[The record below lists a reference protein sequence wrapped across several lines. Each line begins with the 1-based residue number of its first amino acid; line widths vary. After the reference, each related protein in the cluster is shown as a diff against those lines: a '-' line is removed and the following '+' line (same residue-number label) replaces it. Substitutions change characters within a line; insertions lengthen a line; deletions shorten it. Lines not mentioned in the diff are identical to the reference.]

1 VRFDFV
7 FTFSFLFSLQ
17 SLNEEGGI
25 MSDLH
30 DSLRLE
36 LHISLNRKLIEN
48 VPMFKMI
55 KDHNCLIDL
64 IEKLKPKIF
73 IPGEYVSAPIFLSR
87 WVVAFLFTL
96 LSCGY
101 IQIVLEG
108 EVGAEMYVVVR
119 GIVNVMVGQ
128 GQDRK
133 IVASLKVMMMLL
145 FCFRHSATCTY
156 NSSCIAFPSF

>member
-1 VRFDFV
+1 
-7 FTFSFLFSLQ
+7 
-17 SLNEEGGI
+17 

-73 IPGEYVSAPIFLSR
+73 IPGEYVSANLS
-87 WVVAFLFTL
+87 FTMGCAIPPY
-96 LSCGY
+96 SFFFVY

-133 IVASLKVMMMLL
+133 IVASLKVMMLL
-145 FCFRHSATCTY
+145 FCCRHSPASPY
-156 NSSCIAFPSF
+156 NSSCIAFPLF

>member
-1 VRFDFV
+1 
-7 FTFSFLFSLQ
+7 
-17 SLNEEGGI
+17 

-73 IPGEYVSAPIFLSR
+73 IPGEYVSLLPSVHLSIAAVLLVAYVLMHRFLHGC
-87 WVVAFLFTL
+87 L
-96 LSCGY
+96 
-101 IQIVLEG
+101 QIVLEG
-108 EVGAEMYVVVR
+108 EIGAEMYVVVR
-119 GIVNVMVGQ
+119 GTVTVMIGK
-128 GQDRK
+128 GHNREE
-133 IVASLKVMMMLL
+133 VATLKVP
-145 FCFRHSATCTY
+145 A
-156 NSSCIAFPSF
+156 

>member
-1 VRFDFV
+1 
-7 FTFSFLFSLQ
+7 
-17 SLNEEGGI
+17 

-73 IPGEYVSAPIFLSR
+73 IPGEYVSALIFPSP
-87 WVVAFLFTL
+87 WVVPFLLTL
-96 LSCGY
+96 FPFV
-101 IQIVLEG
+101 IF
-108 EVGAEMYVVVR
+108 R
-119 GIVNVMVGQ
+119 
-128 GQDRK
+128 
-133 IVASLKVMMMLL
+133 L
-145 FCFRHSATCTY
+145 F
-156 NSSCIAFPSF
+156 